1 MKNSEIIRNEI
12 SKIVKHELSDDEKID
27 QLTSVVYWSVSRAVE
42 KLEAKKRKADK
53 YVLFYRIAM
62 IIALLISVI
71 MMVFKA
77 VDVAILFGM
86 IAVFVKMNIIE
97 ERRR

>member
-62 IIALLISVI
+62 IIALLISGI

-86 IAVFVKMNIIE
+86 IAVFFKMNIID
-97 ERRR
+97 ERR

>member
-27 QLTSVVYWSVSRAVE
+27 QLTSVVYWSVSRAIE

-62 IIALLISVI
+62 IIALIISGI
-71 MMVFKA
+71 MMLFKA

-86 IAVFVKMNIIE
+86 IAVFFKMNIID
-97 ERRR
+97 ERRG